1 MTIMAGNGRPQKYH
15 DCVEPYLAEIKKM
28 ALTMTEAQIAKTLGV
43 SYSSFRKYKSEHEEL
58 REALKKGRRQLVM
71 DLYSA
76 LIKRAKGFKYT
87 EKKKIYEGGELVREE
102 ISEKYAQPDVAALNL
117 ALKNFDSENWAND
130 PQIMELRRKE
140 LELRQQEVKNNDW

>member
-1 MTIMAGNGRPQKYH
+1 M
-15 DCVEPYLAEIKKM
+15 E
-28 ALTMTEAQIAKTLGV
+28 
-43 SYSSFRKYKSEHEEL
+43 
-58 REALKKGRRQLVM
+58 
-71 DLYSA
+71 LYSA

-117 ALKNFDSENWAND
+117 ALKNFDADNWAND

-140 LELRQQEVKNNDW
+140 LELRQQAVKNNDW